1 MQAQAAAND
10 GGYESYDET
19 RYADS
24 GDSTYTVRSPTPSDR
39 DCDEHGGHQHRA
51 MIVLPPADCADM
63 NTDIMIARARAIL

>member
-24 GDSTYTVRSPTPSDR
+24 GDSTYTPDSGAIRESAEVAEVEVDVVGDKDEDGNRDGTDDR
-39 DCDEHGGHQHRA
+39 VDVH
-51 MIVLPPADCADM
+51 
-63 NTDIMIARARAIL
+63 